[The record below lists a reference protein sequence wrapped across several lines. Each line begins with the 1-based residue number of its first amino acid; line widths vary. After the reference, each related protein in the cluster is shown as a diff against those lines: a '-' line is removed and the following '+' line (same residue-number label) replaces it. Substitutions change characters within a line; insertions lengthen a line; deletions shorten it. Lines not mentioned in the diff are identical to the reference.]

1 MVLRMTPVALAISM
15 LAVPHWATAQSTAET
30 GNEVT
35 LSSVQVS
42 ASAEGPSDLPKAY
55 AGGQVAKGA
64 RLGLLGNQ
72 DVMDTPFSVTS
83 YTAKLIEDQG
93 AKRVADV
100 LDNDPS
106 VRFTTSAS
114 HMYENFRLRGFD
126 VHSSDLAINGMYGLA
141 PLGNSTL
148 EFVERVEVLKG
159 PSAMFSGMAPSGG
172 IGGTINL
179 VPKRA
184 GDDPLNRL
192 TFGYETQSQFGASAD
207 IGRRF
212 GERKEFGVRVN
223 GSYTDGETAL
233 SGQDKT
239 NKFLSAALDYRGE
252 SLTATLDIYRSKQSF
267 TGGSPAMFGF
277 ISPNIPNAPDPRTN
291 FLSSAAGELESQAII
306 GRVEYAFNRNLT
318 AFVSVGKR
326 THDYSGW
333 VNGTHVHNVQSNG
346 NAQVRGVAQIGYDD
360 AVSSEAG
367 VRTNFSTGSVRHEMV
382 VQATRLDLESGSLS
396 NTTGM
401 VATSFGNP
409 TTPAL
414 PAMPGGPIPMTSDT
428 TLSSLAVVDTLSF
441 MQDALRLTLG
451 LRQQRVVQTSWNA
464 AGTIVTGDYDERALT
479 PALGIV
485 VKPWGEG
492 ISLYASYVE
501 GLSKGMSFT
510 TVNGY
515 ANNQTTKPYKTKQK
529 EIGLK
534 WNAGTF
540 ANTFSVFEITQPT
553 VTSVTAGGFGN
564 YVAHEG
570 NESQVRGL
578 EWNTFGAIMP
588 TLRVLG
594 GVSYTKSELTETYNG
609 QNVGNE
615 IFGVPRWQA
624 NLGAEWDTPLSGFSL
639 NTRLVATSQQYLNNA
654 NTYRIPGWGVM
665 DLGARYETRIGAYK
679 TTFRV
684 NVRNLFDRHYYSG
697 SFAEP
702 RATLGVGRTVQ
713 ASASLDF

>member
-148 EFVERVEVLKG
+148 EFVERVEVFKG
-159 PSAMFSGMAPSGG
+159 PSAMFTGMAPSGG

-212 GERKEFGVRVN
+212 GERKAFGVRVN

-291 FLSSAAGELESQAII
+291 FLRSAAGELESQAII
-306 GRVEYAFNRNLT
+306 GRVEYAFNKNVT

-346 NAQVRGVAQIGYDD
+346 NAQVRGVAQVGYDD
-360 AVSSEAG
+360 ALSSEAG
-367 VRTNFSTGSVRHEMV
+367 VRMNFSTGSVRHEMV

-409 TTPAL
+409 TAPVL

-441 MQDALRLTLG
+441 MQDAVRLTIG
-451 LRQQRVVQTSWNA
+451 LRQQRVEQDTFSAVPNH
-464 AGTIVTGDYDERALT
+464 YDKKALT
-479 PALGIV
+479 PAIGLV
-485 VKPWGEG
+485 VKPWGENL
-492 ISLYASYVE
+492 SLYASYVQ
-501 GLSKGMSFT
+501 GLSQGASVKT
-510 TVNGY
+510 TNGY
-515 ANNQTTKPYKTKQK
+515 ANDQYFKPYQTEQK
-529 EIGLK
+529 ELGVK

-540 ANTFSVFEITQPT
+540 ANTVSVFEITKPELIST
-553 VTSVTAGGFGN
+553 GAAPN
-564 YVAHEG
+564 MVASDDG
-570 NESQVRGL
+570 ESRLRGL
-578 EWNTFGAIMP
+578 EWNTFGELLP

-594 GVSYTKSELTETYNG
+594 GISYTKSELTKTSGGVNQGHEL
-609 QNVGNE
+609 
-615 IFGVPRWQA
+615 FGVPRWQA
-624 NLGAEWDTPLSGFSL
+624 NLGAEWDTPLPGLSV
-639 NTRLVATSQQYLNNA
+639 NTRVIGTSKQYLNNL
-654 NTYRIPGWGVM
+654 NTYEIPGWGVV
-665 DLGARYETRIGAYK
+665 DLGARYETRIAAYR
-679 TTFRV
+679 TAFRL

-702 RATLGVGRTVQ
+702 RATLGTARTVQ
-713 ASASLDF
+713 ASVTVDF

>member
-148 EFVERVEVLKG
+148 EFVERVEVFKG
-159 PSAMFSGMAPSGG
+159 PSAMFTGMAPSGG

-184 GDDPLNRL
+184 SDDPLNRL

-212 GERKEFGVRVN
+212 GERKAFGVRVN

-291 FLSSAAGELESQAII
+291 FLRSAAGELESQAII
-306 GRVEYAFNRNLT
+306 GRVEYAFNKNVT

-346 NAQVRGVAQIGYDD
+346 NAQVRGVAQVGYDD
-360 AVSSEAG
+360 ALSSEAG
-367 VRTNFSTGSVRHEMV
+367 VRMNFSTGSVRHEMV

-396 NTTGM
+396 NVTGAPWP
-401 VATSFGNP
+401 ATSFDNP
-409 TTPAL
+409 IAPPL
-414 PAMPGGPIPMTSDT
+414 PATPGGPIPKSSDT
-428 TLSSLAVVDTLSF
+428 TLSSLALVDSLSF
-441 MQDALRLTLG
+441 MQDKVRLTIG
-451 LRQQRVVQTSWNA
+451 LRQQRVEQDTFSAVPNH
-464 AGTIVTGDYDERALT
+464 YDKKALT
-479 PALGIV
+479 PAIGLV
-485 VKPWGEG
+485 VKPWGENL
-492 ISLYASYVE
+492 SLYASYVQ
-501 GLSKGMSFT
+501 GLSQGASVKT
-510 TVNGY
+510 TNGY
-515 ANNQTTKPYKTKQK
+515 ANDQYFKPYQTEQK
-529 EIGLK
+529 ELGVK

-540 ANTFSVFEITQPT
+540 ANTVSVFEITKPELIST
-553 VTSVTAGGFGN
+553 GAAPN
-564 YVAHEG
+564 MVASDDG
-570 NESQVRGL
+570 ESRVRGL
-578 EWNTFGAIMP
+578 EWNTFGELLP

-594 GVSYTKSELTETYNG
+594 GISYTKSELTKTAGGVNQGHEL
-609 QNVGNE
+609 
-615 IFGVPRWQA
+615 FGVPRWQA
-624 NLGAEWDTPLSGFSL
+624 NLGAEWDTPLPGLSV
-639 NTRLVATSQQYLNNA
+639 NTRVIGTSKQYLNNL
-654 NTYRIPGWGVM
+654 NTYEIPGWGVV
-665 DLGARYETRIGAYK
+665 DLGARYETRIAAYR
-679 TTFRV
+679 TAFRL

-702 RATLGVGRTVQ
+702 RATLGTARTVQ
-713 ASASLDF
+713 ASVTVDF